1 MTSYYRDFILAY
13 ASHSF
18 YLTEATKKSAP
29 NTAAWNANL
38 DKEYCYY
45 HNCLSSSSCLCIP
58 VCGDTFCLQ
67 TDASGVGIS
76 AVIDSRVTLGAVLS
90 VVRDGRELQVTYY
103 SCKLSQAKQNYAI
116 TELECLAIV
125 ASNTALRGI
134 PYGCSLYRRD

>member
-1 MTSYYRDFILAY
+1 MTSYYRDFNLAY
-13 ASHSF
+13 TSHSF

-38 DKEYCYY
+38 GKEYCYL

-67 TDASGVGIS
+67 MDASGVGIS
-76 AVIDSRVTLGAVLS
+76 AVLS

-103 SCKLSQAKQNYAI
+103 SCELSQAKQNYAI

-134 PYGCSLYRRD
+134 PYGCSLYHRD